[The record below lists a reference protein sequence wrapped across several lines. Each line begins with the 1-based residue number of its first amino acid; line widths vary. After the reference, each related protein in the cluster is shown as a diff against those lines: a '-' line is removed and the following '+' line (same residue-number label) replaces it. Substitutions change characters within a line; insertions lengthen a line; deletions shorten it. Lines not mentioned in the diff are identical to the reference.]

1 MDVEKCVRFTSLAV
15 NGTSSVFYVLS
26 LSIFCLH
33 CASLK
38 NYDMKTSNKNMTT
51 KLVISALGADRAG
64 IVDQLSDIIYTHDL
78 NIEDSRMTV
87 LGGEFAILLLVS
99 GELSAIE
106 SLQARSA
113 EIEQALQMQLLIKQ
127 TAESAPAGNNIPY
140 SVEVAA
146 IDHPGIVSK
155 ISRFFSSR
163 NINIVNLQ
171 TERYA
176 APHTGSP
183 MFALHM
189 TIGASADTNIA
200 QLRDAFTEA
209 CDELNLDAELKRL

>member
-1 MDVEKCVRFTSLAV
+1 
-15 NGTSSVFYVLS
+15 
-26 LSIFCLH
+26 
-33 CASLK
+33 
-38 NYDMKTSNKNMTT
+38 MTI
-51 KLVISALGADRAG
+51 KLVISALGADRPG
-64 IVDQLSDIIYTHDL
+64 IVDELSNIIYKHSL

-87 LGGEFAILLLVS
+87 LGGEFAILLLIS
-99 GELSAIE
+99 GEQSAIE
-106 SLQARSA
+106 GLLA
-113 EIEQALQMQLLIKQ
+113 ESTDIEQALQMRLLIKP
-127 TAESAPAGNNIPY
+127 TTESATAGNSIPY

-146 IDHPGIVSK
+146 IDHPGIVNN

-189 TIGASADTNIA
+189 TIGVSADTNIA
-200 QLRDAFTEA
+200 QLRDAFMQV
-209 CDELNLDAELKRL
+209 CDELNLDAELKNI

>member
-1 MDVEKCVRFTSLAV
+1 
-15 NGTSSVFYVLS
+15 
-26 LSIFCLH
+26 
-33 CASLK
+33 
-38 NYDMKTSNKNMTT
+38 MTT

-64 IVDQLSDIIYTHDL
+64 IVDELSNVIYTHEL

-106 SLQARSA
+106 SLQAKSTD
-113 EIEQALQMQLLIKQ
+113 IEQALQMRLLIKL
-127 TAESAPAGNNIPY
+127 TTESSPTDNSIPY

-146 IDHPGIVSK
+146 IDHPGIVNN

-189 TIGASADTNIA
+189 TIGVSADTNIA
-200 QLRDAFTEA
+200 QLREAFTEV
-209 CDELNLDAELKRL
+209 CDELNLDAELNSL